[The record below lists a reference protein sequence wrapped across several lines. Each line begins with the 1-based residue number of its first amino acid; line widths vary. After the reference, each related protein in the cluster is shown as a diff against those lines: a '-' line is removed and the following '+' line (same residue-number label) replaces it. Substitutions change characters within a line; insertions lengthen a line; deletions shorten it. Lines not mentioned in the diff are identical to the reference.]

1 MADLSPMPIDA
12 DMSGVG
18 IRVRTLAT
26 GGQWIVTGS
35 DLTPNTIDVG
45 PPARVWLAPDRCLVV
60 AETATTSPEE
70 YFVSDVTDGFVILD
84 ITGKNAA
91 ALLTMASPLDP
102 AVLAPGSCAQT
113 LFAGVKVIVYPHG
126 DGLRLHVERALA
138 QWLIAW
144 IARAVTSFAAQMPD
158 PTDAP
163 TRG

>member
-12 DMSGVG
+12 DMSGAG

-26 GGQWIVTGS
+26 AGQWIVTGS
-35 DLTPNTIDVG
+35 DLLPNTIDAG

-60 AETATTSPEE
+60 AETVTASPDE
-70 YFVSDVTDGFVILD
+70 YCVSDVTDGFVIFD
-84 ITGKNAA
+84 INGVNAT
-91 ALLTMASPLDP
+91 ALLAMASPLDP

-138 QWLIAW
+138 EWLIAW
-144 IARAVTSFAAQMPD
+144 IARALTSFGTQMPD
-158 PTDAP
+158 PTDTP
-163 TRG
+163 RHD